1 MKPLGVDLVKDA
13 QEKVRSIPTKLLAFQ
28 SRQKN
33 YEDHN
38 IRDMKFQT
46 SENVLLKVYTM
57 KGIMRFGKKGKL
69 SPQFI
74 GPLRFLN
81 M

>member
-46 SENVLLKVYTM
+46 SENVLLKV
-57 KGIMRFGKKGKL
+57 
-69 SPQFI
+69 
-74 GPLRFLN
+74 
-81 M
+81 